1 MEQGAAPH
9 RRIGVILVER
19 GLIDEAQLKVALAE
33 QAACG
38 RPLGEICV
46 EKFGLDRLHL
56 ADALARQ
63 WDEIR
68 SAPQPQPR
76 SDAAPVLGARRLAVT
91 TQAGEPELRM
101 LLAEAQA
108 ARAEL
113 EHKTDELSQR
123 LAALEALV
131 ADVSDALSEMRPA
144 EQPSAPRARKPTTRR
159 SRAATAR

>member
-19 GLIDEAQLKVALAE
+19 GLIDQAQLDEALAE
-33 QAACG
+33 QDACG

-46 EKFGLDRLHL
+46 ERFGLDQLHL

-68 SAPQPQPR
+68 SAPPR
-76 SDAAPVLGARRLAVT
+76 PNVAPVVGARRISVKPQT
-91 TQAGEPELRM
+91 GESELRT
-101 LLAEAQA
+101 LLVEAQA

-113 EHKTDELSQR
+113 EQKTDELSQR

-131 ADVSDALSEMRPA
+131 ADVTVALSEMRPA
-144 EQPSAPRARKPTTRR
+144 EQPAAARGRKPAPRR
-159 SRAATAR
+159 SRTATAS

>member
-19 GLIDEAQLKVALAE
+19 GLIDEAQLQAALAE

-46 EKFGLDRLHL
+46 ERFGLDRLHL

-68 SAPQPQPR
+68 SVPQARP
-76 SDAAPVLGARRLAVT
+76 DVAPVVGARRMTVT

-113 EHKTDELSQR
+113 EQKTDELSKR
-123 LAALEALV
+123 LAALEELV
-131 ADVSDALSEMRPA
+131 ADVSVALSEIRP
-144 EQPSAPRARKPTTRR
+144 EEKPPAPRTRKPVARR